1 MSTPDML
8 ATLQAVYD
16 KESGEFVIH
25 TPTDTASKFW
35 IGGSAQHGKVCTVFA
50 QLTVNGKWEGPHV
63 FVVRL
68 RDDQGKLNKGVRIR
82 DNGPKMGLN
91 GVDNGQI
98 WFEHVRIPRDALLNR
113 FADVAPDGIY
123 SSPFPTVGQRF
134 GVTVGGLTTGAC
146 LLACLAAH
154 VCLFS
159 GRQETTHWEQ
169 HTAIFVE
176 VEWQSWHPGCC
187 TNHDCRNPFPAQLE
201 DTTQAM
207 QLHHHLPASHWPIM
221 LCGIASAQGSL
232 SS

>member
-1 MSTPDML
+1 MPFQRLHWYRL
-8 ATLQAVYD
+8 AALQAIYD
-16 KESGEFVIH
+16 KETGEFVIH

-113 FADVAPDGIY
+113 FADVAADGTY

-134 GVTVGGLTTGAC
+134 GVTVGGLTTGEH
-146 LLACLAAH
+146 LLTMVTCFMDGMGMYCSEGERDKL
-154 VCLFS
+154 LFS
-159 GRQETTHWEQ
+159 TMADLALQ
-169 HTAIFVE
+169 
-176 VEWQSWHPGCC
+176 
-187 TNHDCRNPFPAQLE
+187 
-201 DTTQAM
+201 
-207 QLHHHLPASHWPIM
+207 
-221 LCGIASAQGSL
+221 
-232 SS
+232 

>member
-1 MSTPDML
+1 M
-8 ATLQAVYD
+8 AALQAIYD
-16 KESGEFVIH
+16 KETGEFVIH

-113 FADVAPDGIY
+113 FADVAPDGTY

-134 GVTVGGLTTGAC
+134 GVTVGGLTTGESSLPMITC
-146 LLACLAAH
+146 SYLQKDGLALI
-154 VCLFS
+154 
-159 GRQETTHWEQ
+159 Q
-169 HTAIFVE
+169 
-176 VEWQSWHPGCC
+176 
-187 TNHDCRNPFPAQLE
+187 
-201 DTTQAM
+201 
-207 QLHHHLPASHWPIM
+207 
-221 LCGIASAQGSL
+221 
-232 SS
+232 